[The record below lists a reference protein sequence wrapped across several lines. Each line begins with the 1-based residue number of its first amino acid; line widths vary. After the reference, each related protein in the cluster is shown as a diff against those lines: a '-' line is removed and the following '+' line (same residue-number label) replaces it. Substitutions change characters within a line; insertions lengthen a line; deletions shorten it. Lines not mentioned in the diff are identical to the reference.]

1 MHSRCEVGNA
11 STYREGNH
19 TPAPDAHKGRAGV
32 EDERGELVLPHMLDT
47 VHKGFDGIL
56 APQQLV
62 VLDLL
67 EEKRAVVGEGG
78 GGGKWG
84 DGGRGR

>member
-1 MHSRCEVGNA
+1 M
-11 STYREGNH
+11 
-19 TPAPDAHKGRAGV
+19 
-32 EDERGELVLPHMLDT
+32 LPHMFDA

-67 EEKRAVVGEGG
+67 EEERAVVEGGGEAGRRGG
-78 GGGKWG
+78 GGGSRVRRWG
-84 DGGRGR
+84 TREMRAASAAGAQGVYTNYT

>member
-1 MHSRCEVGNA
+1 MRFTTHSRCEDGNA
-11 STYREGNH
+11 LTYREGYH
-19 TPAPDAHKGRAGV
+19 TPAPDTHKGRAGV
-32 EDERGELVLPHMLDT
+32 EDERGELVLPHMFDA

-67 EEKRAVVGEGG
+67 EEERAVVEGG
-78 GGGKWG
+78 GEAGAVVG
-84 DGGRGR
+84 